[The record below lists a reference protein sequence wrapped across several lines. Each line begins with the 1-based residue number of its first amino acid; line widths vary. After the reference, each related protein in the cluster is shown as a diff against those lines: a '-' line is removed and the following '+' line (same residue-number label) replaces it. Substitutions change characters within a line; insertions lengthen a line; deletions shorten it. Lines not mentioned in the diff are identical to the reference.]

1 MVQRK
6 QRKLKTKTTTNRG
19 HIRLKKSGDYYWL
32 LWFAVSPG
40 RNYITVYSVIIQIK
54 YFTPHNNLF
63 IAHQI
68 FLVHKN
74 HRIAWVFLS
83 LSAVYSKYWNRIR
96 RLVLLPN
103 IFYRP
108 KLGTRQKPL
117 EVFYSCN
124 LILDFII
131 NQWTFHLSL
140 CNKACLERGD
150 QRDYVISP
158 LIFMKILFQNK
169 PVNEICMKVF
179 LFQTTVS

>member
-1 MVQRK
+1 MTVTVHSPRLGEIYSRNKTCWWPCDHYGSGPVVVQRK
-6 QRKLKTKTTTNRG
+6 QRKLKTKTSTNRG

-32 LWFAVSPG
+32 LWIAVSPG

-96 RLVLLPN
+96 RLLVLPN

-124 LILDFII
+124 LI
-131 NQWTFHLSL
+131 
-140 CNKACLERGD
+140 
-150 QRDYVISP
+150 
-158 LIFMKILFQNK
+158 
-169 PVNEICMKVF
+169 
-179 LFQTTVS
+179 